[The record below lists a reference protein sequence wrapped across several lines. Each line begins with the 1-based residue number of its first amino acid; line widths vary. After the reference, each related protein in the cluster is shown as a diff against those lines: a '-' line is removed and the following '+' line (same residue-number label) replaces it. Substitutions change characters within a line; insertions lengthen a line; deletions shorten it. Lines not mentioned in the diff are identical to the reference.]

1 MMLPVVAT
9 WLLAYAVT
17 GALILLGVWLIWMVY
32 ERLPFS
38 SQLVTALGV
47 SALIGYTLWV
57 RNILAIVGSLTVIL
71 ALLLIAL
78 LVWVP
83 RVLPRVTDAV
93 SRLLRGDRARRPAAR
108 THL

>member
-17 GALILLGVWLIWMVY
+17 GALIVLGVWLIWVAY
-32 ERLPFS
+32 ERLPVS
-38 SQLVTALGV
+38 SQLVTVLGV
-47 SALIGYTLWV
+47 SALICYTLWV
-57 RNILAIVGSLTVIL
+57 RNILAVVGSLTVIL
-71 ALLLIAL
+71 ALLLIWL

-83 RVLPRVTDAV
+83 RVVPQVTDAV
-93 SRLLRGDRARRPAAR
+93 SRLLRGDRVHPPAAR